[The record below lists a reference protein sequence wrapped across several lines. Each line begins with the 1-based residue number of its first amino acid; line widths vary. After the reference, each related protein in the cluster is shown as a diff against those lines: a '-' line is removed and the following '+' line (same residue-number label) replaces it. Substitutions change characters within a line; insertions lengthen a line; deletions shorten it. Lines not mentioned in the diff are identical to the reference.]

1 MYKKYCSDLAS
12 QSASQSGKSNTQEK
26 MSDLP
31 ELWKKLSEGESKSL
45 LKKHCTKE
53 VYEKLKDKK
62 SKLGGTL
69 ADCIRSGKIKKNTGI
84 SDRCEKRPT
93 RRKLAG
99 FGALLQ

>member
-12 QSASQSGKSNTQEK
+12 QSTSQSGKSNTQEK

-62 SKLGGTL
+62 TKLGGTL
-69 ADCIRSGKIKKNTGI
+69 ADCIRSGKIKKI
-84 SDRCEKRPT
+84 PASQIDVKKRPT